1 MLTSANVSAA
11 QAENYYEKDDYYTQ
25 GDPDLESD
33 TQWIGTGAE
42 KLDLTGPVNK
52 QQFQQL
58 LHGQTPDGK
67 SLHSRKI
74 DPAKHRAATDYTFS
88 APKSVSIAALIQKD
102 RRVIA
107 AHDQAVKTALD
118 VLESRYAKTRIRR
131 GSGIR
136 ERVQTG
142 NLIAATFRHETS
154 R

>member
-25 GDPDLESD
+25 GEPDLESD
-33 TQWIGTGAE
+33 TQWQGTGAKNLHLE
-42 KLDLTGPVNK
+42 GPIDK

-74 DPAKHRAATDYTFS
+74 DPSKHRAATAYTFS

-102 RRVIA
+102 TRVIS
-107 AHDQAVKTALD
+107 AHDQAVTTALE
-118 VLESRYAKTRIRR
+118 VLEARYAQTRIRR
-131 GSGIR
+131 GSGR
-136 ERVQTG
+136 R
-142 NLIAATFRHETS
+142 S
-154 R
+154 